1 MHELSGVQAEVTLE
15 RPSTIDGQTDVDRGS
30 DEQGTSR
37 QEQYHHTDVTPDAA
51 AARWTDTA
59 ASTSTD
65 RQLHDCTVGEQ
76 GGASTTD
83 GQTNVD

>member
-1 MHELSGVQAEVTLE
+1 MLVDVTLE
-15 RPSTIDGQTDVDRGS
+15 RPSTNVGQTDVDRCS
-30 DEQGTSR
+30 DEYETSI
-37 QEQYHHTDVTPDAA
+37 QEQNHDTDVTPDAA

-59 ASTSTD
+59 ESTFTD
-65 RQLHDCTVGEQ
+65 HQSHDSTVGEQ